1 MSSALPIGST
11 IVMQGDNTRFITIAS
26 ESMLSVNENSQSN
39 AERFRVIDA
48 GDGQI
53 ALQASSGKYVTIDHS
68 RHGRIQATAST
79 MGVNERF
86 TVANLPAGGF
96 SVAAYASGGVL
107 LATGAEAKKFM
118 YQEL

>member
-1 MSSALPIGST
+1 
-11 IVMQGDNTRFITIAS
+11 MQGDNTRFITIAS

-96 SVAAYASGGVL
+96 SVVAYASGGVL